1 MILSLHAGDTAASSV
16 TICIRDNDQSRN
28 CIILTQFP
36 SQLLMMQR
44 SGLCGVWNITIRL
57 LGLLSTAASTP
68 GSSASDLA
76 SGELGTLSHFV
87 SAQKVSLK

>member
-57 LGLLSTAASTP
+57 LSTAASTP

-76 SGELGTLSHFV
+76 SGELGTLSHLV